1 MKPPDQAA
9 RAPGALAVLLTPRRW
24 PIRWRLAGV
33 SAGLTL
39 AILIVFAVVVGRLAT
54 DRLKSDFHDEL
65 ENGAVAVAHAVSVE
79 PARYDPTG
87 TFAVTPQRVD
97 APNLDDM
104 TTASGDEVRLVTQTG
119 APWVDSDTGDPIQTS
134 DAPDLGAPESG
145 LSTFDRYEIAT
156 AAVVTEPGRTAP
168 VFVQYARKES
178 QLDST
183 LDRLWL
189 LLIFGVIGGTALAAL
204 AGFAVAGRAMSPIA
218 ALTAT
223 AREIAST
230 RDPSKRIPES
240 ERDDELSELARTL
253 DEMLRQLDAA
263 RSETEQM
270 VQAQREFIA
279 DASHE
284 LRTPLTSI
292 LANLELLDE
301 QLSEQGRKGE
311 QGEIVSS
318 ALSSSQRMRRLVAD
332 LLLLARADAGRA
344 GARRECDLSEIAE
357 AALAEVRPVA
367 DGHILQL
374 AGIEPVAVDGNPDEL
389 HRLAVNLLDNGLRHT
404 PAGTTIAIG
413 VARRDGQAV
422 LEVTDDGPGVPDE
435 QREHVFS
442 RFARVS
448 GPADLTPDSGTGLGL
463 AIVQAVARSH
473 GGDVEVG
480 DAPAGGARF
489 TVTLPARAA
498 DAESS

>member
-1 MKPPDQAA
+1 MKPPEKPG
-9 RAPGALAVLLTPRRW
+9 RASGALAVILAPRRW
-24 PIRWRLAGV
+24 PIRWRLAAV

-54 DRLKSDFHDEL
+54 DRLKNDFHDEL
-65 ENGAVAVAHAVSVE
+65 ASGALAVSSEAEVHS
-79 PARYDPTG
+79 PTLFDPTPG
-87 TFAVTPQRVD
+87 VD
-97 APNLDDM
+97 MPDLDQM
-104 TTASGDEVRLVTQTG
+104 TLPSGDEVRVVYANGSLIARTR
-119 APWVDSDTGDPIQTS
+119 
-134 DAPDLGAPESG
+134 DAPDLGIPRSG
-145 LSTFDRYEIAT
+145 ISSFGHYEVAAT
-156 AAVVTEPGRTAP
+156 PVVAENGTRLPIY
-168 VFVQYARKES
+168 VQYARKQS

-183 LDRLWL
+183 VDRLWL
-189 LLIFGVIGGTALAAL
+189 LLVFGVIGGTALAAI
-204 AGFAVAGRAMSPIA
+204 AGFAVAGRAMRPIA

-240 ERDDELSELARTL
+240 EREDEVAELGRTL
-253 DEMLRQLDAA
+253 DQMLRQLDAA

-301 QLSEQGRKGE
+301 QLSQQERAGE
-311 QGEIVSS
+311 QGEIVAS
-318 ALSSSQRMRRLVAD
+318 ALSSSQRMRRLVGD
-332 LLLLARADAGRA
+332 LLLLARADAGRT
-344 GARRECDLSEIAE
+344 GTRRECDLSEIAE

-374 AGIEPVAVDGNPDEL
+374 AGAEPVSVDGNPDEL
-389 HRLAVNLLDNGLRHT
+389 HRLVVNLLDNGLRHT
-404 PAGTTIAIG
+404 PDGTTIA
-413 VARRDGQAV
+413 VNVSRRNGQAV
-422 LEVTDDGPGVPDE
+422 LEVTDDGPGIPGE

-442 RFARVS
+442 RFARLS
-448 GPADLTPDSGTGLGL
+448 GPADVAPDSGTGLGL

-480 DAPAGGARF
+480 DAQAGGARF
-489 TVTLPARAA
+489 TVTLPAAA
-498 DAESS
+498 HEAGGGAANS